1 MKIYKL
7 CFDVDNFESLR
18 LCESSTVDFFQQF
31 DGTKLGNTWSTIEV
45 ERMEPDK
52 KLKLGDAPG
61 FVLPVF
67 TRKATDI
74 LLPLIKDDIEVLPIR
89 LGNISL
95 YGINVLTVL
104 DAIDYAK
111 SDYVK
116 FSDGKRILAFKKYAF
131 RVDAVAG
138 KHIFKIKD
146 ERRRYAFVSEEFVDA
161 VNNNGLEGFRL
172 EEVWDS
178 TVI

>member
-1 MKIYKL
+1 LEMDSDL
-7 CFDVDNFESLR
+7 LFSLSVLR
-18 LCESSTVDFFQQF
+18 TRISVTAWSSAPNQSPEAR
-31 DGTKLGNTWSTIEV
+31 GNRNGGV
-45 ERMEPDK
+45 RD
-52 KLKLGDAPG
+52 
-61 FVLPVF
+61 
-67 TRKATDI
+67 
-74 LLPLIKDDIEVLPIR
+74 
-89 LGNISL
+89 
-95 YGINVLTVL
+95 GINVLTAL

-178 TVI
+178 TTYST